1 MDAMATK
8 AEIEKA
14 VKRLR
19 NADKEFWRAE
29 QTREQPRL
37 NKAGTA
43 YTIAK
48 IKLYKLFNF

>member
-1 MDAMATK
+1 MATK

-19 NADKEFWRAE
+19 NADREYWRAQ
-29 QTREQPRL
+29 QTLEQPRL

-43 YTIAK
+43 YAIAK
-48 IKLYKLFNF
+48 IKLFQLFGL